1 MSVAFVDEKTATNL
15 GYFQNCKWACFTCVI
30 ICETRF
36 TLEKIVVD
44 GMLNGI
50 LQVGLVT
57 TKYSGP

>member
-30 ICETRF
+30 ICETSF

-44 GMLNGI
+44 GMLNGMY
-50 LQVGLVT
+50 VT
-57 TKYSGP
+57 SRPSNKYSGP